1 MDRKFR
7 SKSIA
12 FKLTIAFVVSLVL
25 QSVLLVSFMVAG
37 GVMEQAEANQYRIFA
52 EKVKGRRNNLENQMK
67 NVWTNFSHHTDTI
80 SRYFDSPNG
89 LEYQGQPD
97 RMLEAL
103 APEVLDALYDTKDH
117 GCVLNTAGR
126 RGRQTAPWPPC
137 TSGIIIRTA
146 TAARMKICICS
157 SARGT

>member
-1 MDRKFR
+1 
-7 SKSIA
+7 
-12 FKLTIAFVVSLVL
+12 
-25 QSVLLVSFMVAG
+25 
-37 GVMEQAEANQYRIFA
+37 MEQAEANQYRIFA

-103 APEVLDALYDTKDH
+103 APEVLDALYDTKTTGVFLILPDE
-117 GCVLNTAGR
+117 GETDG
-126 RGRQTAPWPPC
+126 PWPPC

>member
-25 QSVLLVSFMVAG
+25 QSVLLVSFMVVG

-80 SRYFDSPNG
+80 SRYFDSPDG

-103 APEVLDALYDTKDH
+103 APEVLDALYDTKTTGVFLILPDE
-117 GCVLNTAGR
+117 
-126 RGRQTAPWPPC
+126 GRQTAPWPPC

>member
-67 NVWTNFSHHTDTI
+67 NVWTNFSHHTCLLYTSPSPRDLST
-80 SRYFDSPNG
+80 SRMP
-89 LEYQGQPD
+89 
-97 RMLEAL
+97 
-103 APEVLDALYDTKDH
+103 
-117 GCVLNTAGR
+117 
-126 RGRQTAPWPPC
+126 
-137 TSGIIIRTA
+137 
-146 TAARMKICICS
+146 S
-157 SARGT
+157 SA

>member
-80 SRYFDSPNG
+80 SRYFDSPDG
-89 LEYQGQPD
+89 LEYRGQPD
-97 RMLEAL
+97 RLLEAL
-103 APEVLDALYDTKDH
+103 APEVLDALYDTKTTGVFLILPDE
-117 GCVLNTAGR
+117 GETAL
-126 RGRQTAPWPPC
+126 WPPC
-137 TSGIIIRTA
+137 ISGITIRTA
-146 TAARMKICICS
+146 TAARMKICICL

>member
-80 SRYFDSPNG
+80 SRYFDSPDG
-89 LEYQGQPD
+89 LEYRGQPD
-97 RMLEAL
+97 RLLEAL
-103 APEVLDALYDTKDH
+103 APRSWT
-117 GCVLNTAGR
+117 
-126 RGRQTAPWPPC
+126 PC
-137 TSGIIIRTA
+137 TTKTTERVPDTA
-146 TAARMKICICS
+146 RPIETDGSRRPVFQEYQSDRNS
-157 SARGT
+157 SQNANLSYAYRPVERG